1 MASKVTFLSGGGE
14 MGALTR
20 AFDWSSNVIGAP
32 ETWPDL
38 LKTTLRMLL
47 TSNHPMFIWWG
58 PDLIQFYNDA
68 YRKTMGPERHP
79 SALGQRG
86 RECWDE
92 AWDILGPQIY
102 YVMDGKGAVWYEH
115 QLVPLTR
122 NGKLEEIW
130 WTYSYSPIEDD
141 EGIQGVLV
149 ICNDVTSEHEITSE
163 LAQINNQLFAEIA
176 QREQIQHQQRFQLEL
191 LDELST
197 LTEPEQIAAVA
208 FQMLSDE
215 LHLTRLMF
223 AHIDDVTKTFF
234 IDYAWHQADAFS
246 VKGMQGTL
254 AEFGEQIIEDLRN
267 GKTVSIADIRQDS
280 RTENYQNAYKDF
292 DALSILVVP
301 IIKDKRFIATLS
313 VHSKLPHEWRSHEAN
328 LIKEIAERLWVAIER
343 ARAETHRIQAQR
355 ALLKHQTEETERL
368 RSLFQQSPSFVA
380 ILSGPEHRYDI
391 ANDSYVKL
399 IGFRDLV
406 GKTVRD
412 ALPELQGQGFLEL
425 LDDVYTTGTT
435 HVLKGRPAK
444 LQRTPGAELEEV
456 FIDVVYQP
464 IINASGEVTGIF
476 VEGNDVTAQHQVQR
490 GQTFLLELADRLR
503 LISNPEDIVYVAS
516 ELLGNYLGSSR
527 VVFAEIID
535 DDKFLIRKEWIQNGI
550 NSVANE
556 IRQLNDF
563 GPDIIRTLRN
573 GQFIVVDDILLDPQT
588 APHADAYTQLT
599 IRAHLGIPLI
609 KNGQLVAIL
618 GVHKTVP
625 HQWPENHI
633 HTARE
638 MAERTWTALENAQ
651 AQAELDVVRNQSSY
665 VFNTMTE
672 GFAVVDRHW
681 NIVQMNAAG
690 HRITGFSP
698 EETIGRNYWDIFSF
712 LVKDEWFSVYEH
724 VKTTRLAAIVE
735 HDYEYAGGEK
745 SWVEIRIYPALDGG
759 LAFFFRDINKR
770 KDYENKL
777 KEADRRKDE
786 FLAMLAHELRNPLA
800 PVSAAADLL
809 RLTHMDEDRVKQTS
823 EIIAR
828 QVKHMT
834 GLIDDLMD
842 VSRVTRG
849 LISLE
854 QETLDVASIVSSA
867 IEQVRP
873 LIEARAHR
881 LAVHLPPVAAHVKG
895 DQKRLIQVI
904 TNMLTNSVKYTPEG
918 GDIVL
923 SMDVQE
929 EHVVLRIKDNGV
941 GMAKE
946 MVGRVFDL
954 FAQAERTP
962 DRSVG
967 GLGIGLALVKSLVN
981 LHHGTVT
988 AHSNGVGLGSEF
1000 TIHLPLVK
1008 PLALPR
1014 QQASIQRISPS
1025 LKRLRLMVVDDNTDA
1040 ADMLAML
1047 LEIAGHDVVVENSSR
1062 RALERAQADAPDVFL
1077 LDIGLPDMDGI
1088 ELAQHLRLHPATN
1101 KATLI
1106 AVTGYG
1112 NEQDRKNAADAGF
1125 NHHFVKPVDTEKL
1138 IRLLAKLNEA

>member
-1 MASKVTFLSGGGE
+1 MKSTATFLAGGGE

-20 AFDWSSNVIGAP
+20 AFDWSSTVLGAP
-32 ETWPDL
+32 EFWPEL
-38 LKTTLRMLL
+38 LKTTLRMVL

-58 PDLIQFYNDA
+58 PALIQFYNDA

-92 AWDILGPQIY
+92 AWEILGPQIN
-102 YVMDGKGAVWYEH
+102 YVMDGQGAVWHEH

-141 EGIQGVLV
+141 DGIHGVLV
-149 ICNDVTSEHEITSE
+149 ICNDVTSEHEITTK
-163 LAQINNQLFAEIA
+163 LAQINNQLFTEIA

-223 AHIDDVTKTFF
+223 AQIDDVNKTFF

-246 VKGMQGTL
+246 VKGMYGTL
-254 AEFGEQIIEDLRN
+254 TEFGDEIIEELRL
-267 GKTVSIADIRQDS
+267 GKTVSIADIRQDL

-292 DALSILVVP
+292 DVLSILVVP

-313 VHSKLPHEWRSHEAN
+313 IHSKLPHEWKIHEAT

-368 RSLFQQSPSFVA
+368 RFLFQQSPSFVA
-380 ILSGPEHRYDI
+380 ILSGPEHRYNI
-391 ANDSYVKL
+391 ANDAYVKL

-406 GKTVRD
+406 GKTVRH
-412 ALPELQGQGFLEL
+412 ALPELKGQGYFEL
-425 LDDVYTTGTT
+425 LDDVFATGKP
-435 HVLKGRPAK
+435 HVSKGRPAK
-444 LQRTPGAELEEV
+444 LQRKPGAELEEV
-456 FIDVVYQP
+456 FIDFVYQP
-464 IINASGEVTGIF
+464 IINANGTVTGIF
-476 VEGNDVTAQHQVQR
+476 VEGNDVTAQHQAQR
-490 GQTFLLELADRLR
+490 SQTFLLELADRLR
-503 LISNPEDIVYVAS
+503 PLSDPQDIVYVAS
-516 ELLGNYLGSSR
+516 ELLGSYIGSSR
-527 VVFAEIID
+527 VVFAEVID
-535 DDKFLIRKEWIQNGI
+535 DDKFLIRREWVQAGI

-556 IRQLNDF
+556 LRQLNDF
-563 GPDIIRTLRN
+563 GPEVIRTLRN
-573 GQFIVVDDILLDPQT
+573 GQFIVADDILLDPQT
-588 APHADAYTQLT
+588 APHADAYKKLF
-599 IRAHLGIPLI
+599 IRAHLAIPLI

-618 GVHKTVP
+618 GIHKIVP

-638 MAERTWTALENAQ
+638 MAERTWAALENAQ

-690 HRITGFSP
+690 HRITGFNP
-698 EETIGRNYWDIFSF
+698 DETIGRNYWDIFSF
-712 LVKDEWFSVYEH
+712 LIKDEWFSVYEH
-724 VKTTRLAAIVE
+724 VKMTHLAAIVE
-735 HDYEYAGGEK
+735 HDYEYTYGEK

-777 KEADRRKDE
+777 KDADRRKDE

-809 RLTHMDEDRVKQTS
+809 RLTHMDEHHVKQTS

-849 LISLE
+849 LIALE
-854 QETLDVASIVSSA
+854 HETLDVATIINSA

-881 LAVHLPPVAAHVKG
+881 LSVNLPSVSAGVKG
-895 DQKRLIQVI
+895 DHKRLVQVI
-904 TNMLTNSVKYTPEG
+904 TNILTNATKYTSEG

-923 SMDVQE
+923 SMDLQD
-929 EHVVLRIKDNGV
+929 EHVVLSVKDNGV

-946 MVGRVFDL
+946 MMGRVFDL
-954 FAQAERTP
+954 FAQAERTS

-967 GLGIGLALVKSLVN
+967 GLGIGLALVKSLVS

-988 AHSNGVGLGSEF
+988 AHSEGIGFGSEF
-1000 TIHLPLVK
+1000 KIHLPLVK
-1008 PLALPR
+1008 PRTAPVEQSKIQHIPPALKPL
-1014 QQASIQRISPS
+1014 QIMI
-1025 LKRLRLMVVDDNTDA
+1025 VDDNKDA

-1047 LEIAGHDVVVENSSR
+1047 LEITGHDVVVENSSK
-1062 RALERAQADAPDVFL
+1062 RALERTYLQAPNIFL

-1088 ELAQHLRLHPATN
+1088 ELARHLRSHPPTS
-1101 KATLI
+1101 KAILI
-1106 AVTGYG
+1106 AITGYG
-1112 NEQDRKNAADAGF
+1112 NEQDRKNTADAGF

-1138 IRLLAKLNEA
+1138 ISLLAELNKT

>member
-1 MASKVTFLSGGGE
+1 MKSKVTFLSGGGE

-20 AFDWSSNVIGAP
+20 AFDWNSNLLGAP
-32 ETWPDL
+32 EFWPDL

-92 AWDILGPQIY
+92 AWELLGPQIY
-102 YVMDGKGAVWYEH
+102 YVMDGKGAIWHEH

-141 EGIQGVLV
+141 DGIHGVLV
-149 ICNDVTSEHEITSE
+149 ICNDVTAEHEITTK
-163 LAQINNQLFAEIA
+163 LAQINNQLFTEIA
-176 QREQIQHQQRFQLEL
+176 QREQVQHQQRFQLEL

-223 AHIDDVTKTFF
+223 AHIDEVAKTFF

-246 VKGMQGTL
+246 VKGVHGTL
-254 AEFGEQIIEDLRN
+254 AEFGEDIIEDLRR
-267 GKTVSIADIRQDS
+267 GKTVSIADIREDS
-280 RTENYQNAYKDF
+280 RTLNYQRAYKDF

-313 VHSKLPHEWRSHEAN
+313 IHSKLPHEWKTHEAN

-343 ARAETHRIQAQR
+343 ARAETHRIHAQR

-406 GKTVRD
+406 GKTVRE
-412 ALPELQGQGFLEL
+412 ALPELQGQGYFEL
-425 LDDVYTTGTT
+425 LDDVFTSGEP

-464 IINASGEVTGIF
+464 IINANGTVTGIF
-476 VEGNDVTAQHQVQR
+476 VEGNDVTAQYQAQR
-490 GQTFLLELADRLR
+490 NQTFLLELADQLR
-503 LISNPEDIVYVAS
+503 PLSDPQDIVYTAS
-516 ELLGNYLGSSR
+516 ELLGKYIGSSR
-527 VVFAEIID
+527 VVFAEIVD
-535 DDKFLIRKEWIQNGI
+535 DDKFLVRKEWVHQGI
-550 NSVANE
+550 SSMAGE
-556 IRQLNDF
+556 LRQLNDF
-563 GPDIIRTLRN
+563 GPDIIRTLRS
-573 GQFIVVDDILLDPQT
+573 GQFIVADDILSDEHT
-588 APHADAYTQLT
+588 RPHAEAYAKIS
-599 IRAHLGIPLI
+599 IRAHLAIPLV
-609 KNGQLVAIL
+609 KNGRLVAIL
-618 GVHKTVP
+618 GVHKSAP
-625 HQWPENHI
+625 HHWPESHI

-638 MAERTWTALENAQ
+638 MTERTWAAIENAQ
-651 AQAELDVVRNQSSY
+651 AQTELDVVRNQSSY

-672 GFAVVDRHW
+672 GFAVVDRYW

-690 HRITGFSP
+690 NRIASFNP
-698 EETIGRNYWDIFSF
+698 DETIGRNYWDIFSP
-712 LVKDEWFSVYEH
+712 LIKDEWFSVYEQ
-724 VKTTRLAAIVE
+724 VKTTRVSAIVE
-735 HDYEYAGGEK
+735 HDYEYPNGEK
-745 SWVEIRIYPALDGG
+745 SWIEFRIYPALDGG

-809 RLTHMDEDRVKQTS
+809 RLTHMDENRVKQTS

-854 QETLDVASIVSSA
+854 NETLDVAAIINNA

-873 LIEARAHR
+873 LIEARAH
-881 LAVHLPPVAAHVKG
+881 HLSINLPTESICVKG
-895 DQKRLIQVI
+895 DHKRLVQVI
-904 TNMLTNSVKYTPEG
+904 TNILTNATKYTPESG
-918 GDIVL
+918 KIELTVNLHDEDVVL
-923 SMDVQE
+923 S
-929 EHVVLRIKDNGV
+929 IKDNGV

-954 FAQAERTP
+954 FAQAERTS

-988 AHSNGVGLGSEF
+988 AHSDGIGLGSEF
-1000 TIHLPLVK
+1000 KIHLPLVK
-1008 PLALPR
+1008 PLAVHVEKSKIQHIQP
-1014 QQASIQRISPS
+1014 ASKTLQIMI
-1025 LKRLRLMVVDDNTDA
+1025 VDDNQDA

-1047 LEIAGHDVVVENSSR
+1047 LEITGHDVVVENSSK
-1062 RALERAQADAPDVFL
+1062 RALERAYLQAPDVFL

-1088 ELAQHLRLHPATN
+1088 ELARHLRSNSTTSNAI
-1101 KATLI
+1101 LI
-1106 AVTGYG
+1106 AITGYG
-1112 NEQDRKNAADAGF
+1112 NEQDRKNTASAGF

-1138 IRLLAKLNEA
+1138 ISLLAELNKV